1 MDNKERGYDELKRQ
15 SEINRLSELT
25 KQHDAKYLTNPTK
38 YK

>member
-1 MDNKERGYDELKRQ
+1 MDNKERGHDELKRQ

-25 KQHDAKYLTNPTK
+25 KQHDAKYLTNLTK

>member
-1 MDNKERGYDELKRQ
+1 MDNKEIGHDELKRQ